1 MDEPHI
7 LDKPIGTTQNGV
19 RYLLSRNEGAQF
31 GWPCTKK
38 KNNPTSSPLSRLLLL
53 PSSFSVHDATRREA
67 RPGERAS
74 KSKCCGQS
82 VLPSVDH
89 RFFRCRFLLF
99 YRKQVDRLMKLCF
112 ACVRSAGVNR
122 AVLFL
127 RASFF
132 SFLLLLLLLLLLRL
146 FLHLTLLILQ
156 VAEEVAIP
164 KFLRIL
170 SFSSC
175 SR

>member
-1 MDEPHI
+1 
-7 LDKPIGTTQNGV
+7 
-19 RYLLSRNEGAQF
+19 
-31 GWPCTKK
+31 
-38 KNNPTSSPLSRLLLL
+38 
-53 PSSFSVHDATRREA
+53 
-67 RPGERAS
+67 
-74 KSKCCGQS
+74 
-82 VLPSVDH
+82 
-89 RFFRCRFLLF
+89 
-99 YRKQVDRLMKLCF
+99 MKLCF

-132 SFLLLLLLLLLLRL
+132 SFLLLLLLLPLLL
-146 FLHLTLLILQ
+146 FLHRILLILQ

-175 SR
+175 SRSLLEEDTVFREGCGCATLYYSQQRF